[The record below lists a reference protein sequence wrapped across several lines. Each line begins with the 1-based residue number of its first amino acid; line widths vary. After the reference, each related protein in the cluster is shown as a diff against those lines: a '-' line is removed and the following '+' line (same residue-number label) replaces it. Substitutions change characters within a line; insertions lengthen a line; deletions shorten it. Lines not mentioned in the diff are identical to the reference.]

1 VFFTILH
8 RTILGELLKVFLLAL
23 VGLTG
28 ILLIAGIIAE
38 ASQHGLGPKQIL
50 MVIPLI
56 IPNTM
61 PYTLPA
67 TTLFAT
73 CIVYG
78 RLSNDNEI
86 LAIKAAGVNVLRV
99 IWPCIFLGIVTS
111 AITLGLYLD
120 VIPST
125 HHLMRTMF
133 LDNVE
138 EMLYEMLKRDHQ
150 INQPRL
156 NYKMWVLR
164 VHGKKLEKTIF
175 KQYNKTTH
183 QPEWT
188 AYAAEADMMVDRKKN
203 LIRVKMLN
211 GEVLSEKG
219 DQRGFF
225 VERIWEVPLPEDFN
239 ERIRKRRASDLTWN
253 EIEEMRKELVEE
265 IERKDA
271 EIALLKSQAFMPNP
285 PPSLRDHI
293 NLVRL
298 ARQHDQG
305 ELRGL
310 DAEIQMRPA
319 LALGCLCFV
328 LVGCPVGIFFSKSD
342 ILSAFITCFLPIV
355 FLYYPLLL
363 CGINLAKNNDIP
375 PALTVW
381 FANGVVFVLSLDL
394 FRRLLKN

>member
-1 VFFTILH
+1 VFFSILH

-38 ASQHGLGPKQIL
+38 ASQHGLGPQQIL

-78 RLSNDNEI
+78 RLAHDNEI

-99 IWPCIFLGIVTS
+99 VWPCVLLGLVTS
-111 AITLGLYLD
+111 AVTLGLYLD

-133 LDNVE
+133 LENVE
-138 EMLYEMLKRDHQ
+138 EMLYEMLRHDHQ
-150 INQPRL
+150 INQPKL
-156 NYKMWVLR
+156 NYKMYVR
-164 VHGKKLEKTIF
+164 QVHGRKLQQAIF
-175 KQYNKTTH
+175 QQLSKLGK
-183 QPEWT
+183 PEYT
-188 AYAAEADMMVDRKKN
+188 AYSEEAELRVDRKNNKI
-203 LIRVKMLN
+203 LVKMIR
-211 GEVLSEKG
+211 GEVLSETG
-219 DQRGFF
+219 TQRGYF
-225 VERIWEVPLPEDFN
+225 EEKTWDVPLPKDLDEKF
-239 ERIRKRRASDLTWN
+239 RKRRASDLTWL
-253 EIEEMRKELVEE
+253 EIAEMRNELVDD
-265 IERKDA
+265 IEKNDA
-271 EIALLKSQAFMPNP
+271 EIALLKAQLLLPNP
-285 PPSLRDHI
+285 PPMLAQHI
-293 NLVRL
+293 NNLRYRKLVFE
-298 ARQHDQG
+298 G

-310 DAEIQMRPA
+310 EAEVQMRPA

-363 CGINLAKNNDIP
+363 CGINLAKNNDISP
-375 PALTVW
+375 VLSVW
-381 FANGVVFVLSLDL
+381 AANGVVAVLSLEL

>member
-1 VFFTILH
+1 MFFSILH
-8 RTILGELLKVFLLAL
+8 RTILAELLKVFLLAL

-38 ASQHGLGPKQIL
+38 ASQHGLGPSQIL
-50 MVIPLI
+50 QVIPLI

-78 RLSNDNEI
+78 RLAHDNEI
-86 LAIKAAGVNVLRV
+86 LAIKAAGVNILRV
-99 IWPCIFLGIVTS
+99 IWPCVFLGLVTS
-111 AITLGLYLD
+111 AVTLGLYLD

-138 EMLYEMLKRDHQ
+138 EMLYEMLRRDHQ

-156 NYKMWVLR
+156 NTKMYVR
-164 VHGKKLEKTIF
+164 QVHGKKLQNAVF
-175 KQYNKTTH
+175 KQYSPKG
-183 QPEWT
+183 QLEYT
-188 AYAAEADMMVDRKKN
+188 AYAEEAELQVERKNNK
-203 LIRVKMLN
+203 IRLKMIH
-211 GEVLSEKG
+211 GEVLSETG
-219 DQRGFF
+219 TQRGFF
-225 VERIWEVPLPEDFN
+225 EEKLWDVPLPPDLDGKLK
-239 ERIRKRRASDLTWN
+239 KRRASDLTWV
-253 EIEEMRKELVEE
+253 EIDEMRQELLDD
-265 IERKDA
+265 IEKNDA
-271 EIALLKSQAFMPNP
+271 EIAVRNAQLVAPGRAATLTPLIN
-285 PPSLRDHI
+285 SLRYRK
-293 NLVRL
+293 LML
-298 ARQHDQG
+298 QA

-310 DAEIQMRPA
+310 DAEVQMRPA

-355 FLYYPLLL
+355 FVYYPLLL
-363 CGINLAKNNDIP
+363 CGINLAKNNNISP
-375 PALTVW
+375 VLTVW
-381 FANGVVFVLSLDL
+381 AANGIIAVFSLEL

>member
-1 VFFTILH
+1 
-8 RTILGELLKVFLLAL
+8 
-23 VGLTG
+23 
-28 ILLIAGIIAE
+28 
-38 ASQHGLGPKQIL
+38 
-50 MVIPLI
+50 M
-56 IPNTM
+56 
-61 PYTLPA
+61 
-67 TTLFAT
+67 
-73 CIVYG
+73 
-78 RLSNDNEI
+78 
-86 LAIKAAGVNVLRV
+86 
-99 IWPCIFLGIVTS
+99 
-111 AITLGLYLD
+111 
-120 VIPST
+120 
-125 HHLMRTMF
+125 MRTMF

-175 KQYNKTTH
+175 KQYNKVTH
-183 QPEWT
+183 LPEWT
-188 AYAAEADMMVDRKKN
+188 AYAQEADMMVDRKKN

-225 VERIWEVPLPEDFN
+225 VERIWEVPLPDDFDN
-239 ERIRKRRASDLTWN
+239 KLRKRRASDLTWN
-253 EIEEMRKELVEE
+253 EIEEMRSDLADE
-265 IERKDA
+265 IEKKDA
-271 EIALLKSQAFMPNP
+271 EIALLKLQALGPNP

-293 NLVRL
+293 NLLRL

-375 PALTVW
+375 PSLTVW
-381 FANGVVFVLSLDL
+381 FANGVVFLLSLDL

>member
-1 VFFTILH
+1 MFFTILH

-78 RLSNDNEI
+78 RLAHDNEI

-99 IWPCIFLGIVTS
+99 IGPCVFLGVVTS

-138 EMLYEMLKRDHQ
+138 EMLYDMLRRDHQ
-150 INQPRL
+150 INQPRMAH
-156 NYKMWVLR
+156 KMWVR
-164 VHGKKLEKTIF
+164 QVHGKKLQQAIF
-175 KQYNKTTH
+175 KQCNKEGKA
-183 QPEWT
+183 EWT
-188 AYAAEADMMVDRKKN
+188 AFAKEAELRVDRKRS
-203 LIRVKMLN
+203 LILVKMIQ
-211 GEVLSEKG
+211 GEVISEKG
-219 DQRGFF
+219 EQRAYFD
-225 VERIWEVPLPEDFN
+225 ERTWEVPFPPDFDSKVK
-239 ERIRKRRASDLTWN
+239 KRRASDLTWW
-253 EIEEMRKELVEE
+253 EVEEMRQELIAE
-265 IERKDA
+265 IEKKDA
-271 EIALLKSQAFMPNP
+271 EIALLKARLL
-285 PPSLRDHI
+285 LRDHPVALPDHI
-293 NLVRL
+293 RNLEYARL
-298 ARQHDQG
+298 QDVG

-310 DAEIQMRPA
+310 DAEVQMRPA

-363 CGINLAKNNDIP
+363 CGTNLAKNNNIP
-375 PALTVW
+375 AALTVW
-381 FANGVVFVLSLDL
+381 AANAVVFVLSLEL

>member
-1 VFFTILH
+1 VFFSILH
-8 RTILGELLKVFLLAL
+8 RTIMGELLKIFLLAL

-38 ASQHGLGPKQIL
+38 ASQHGLSPKQIL

-78 RLSNDNEI
+78 RLAHDNEI
-86 LAIKAAGVNVLRV
+86 LAIKSAGVNVLRV
-99 IWPCIFLGIVTS
+99 VWPCVFLGIATS
-111 AITLGLYLD
+111 AITLALYLD
-120 VIPST
+120 IIPST

-138 EMLYEMLKRDHQ
+138 EMLYEMLRRDHQ
-150 INQPRL
+150 ISQPRL
-156 NYKMWVLR
+156 SYKMWVR
-164 VHGKKLEKTIF
+164 QVHGRKLQDAIF
-175 KQYNKTTH
+175 KQYNKFG
-183 QPEWT
+183 QSEWT
-188 AYAAEADMMVDRKKN
+188 AIAKEAELQVNRNKN
-203 LIRVKMLN
+203 VIVVKMIR
-211 GEVLSEKG
+211 GEVFSEKG

-225 VERIWEVPLPEDFN
+225 LERWWEVPFPPDFDGKLK
-239 ERIRKRRASDLTWN
+239 KRRASDLTWP
-253 EIEEMRKELVEE
+253 EIEEMRQELLEE
-265 IERKDA
+265 IEQKET
-271 EIALLKSQAFMPNP
+271 EIALFKAQLLVQQHPATLPKHI
-285 PPSLRDHI
+285 RDLEFI
-293 NLVRL
+293 
-298 ARQHDQG
+298 RQQYLG

-310 DAEIQMRPA
+310 DAEVQMRPA

-363 CGINLAKNNDIP
+363 CGINLAKNNNISP
-375 PALTVW
+375 ILTIW
-381 FANGVVFVLSLDL
+381 SANGVVVVLSLEL